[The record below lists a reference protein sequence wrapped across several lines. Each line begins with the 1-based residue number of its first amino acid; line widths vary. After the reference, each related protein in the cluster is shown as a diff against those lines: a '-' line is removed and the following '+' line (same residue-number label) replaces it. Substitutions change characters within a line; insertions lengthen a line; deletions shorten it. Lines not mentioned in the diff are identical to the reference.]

1 MKNLTL
7 FLVATISFAMNS
19 CGPKTQRESNEA
31 DLKTIENPMTG
42 ESILIAKSDFP
53 NTMSWAEAKKSC
65 EDLGNGW
72 RLPTKIELNE
82 MKKNKDAIGGFLE
95 VSYYWS
101 STQTNNGH
109 FERVQFVSDDIE
121 ILFDTNDENSNC
133 RVRAVKNL

>member
-1 MKNLTL
+1 MKNLTI
-7 FLVATISFAMNS
+7 FLVAAMSIAINS
-19 CGPKTQRESNEA
+19 CGTKTQKESYEG

-42 ESILIAKSDFP
+42 ESILIAKSDFS
-53 NTMSWAEAKKSC
+53 NTMSWAEANKAC

-82 MKKNKDAIGGFLE
+82 MKKNKDVIGGFGE

-101 STQTNNGH
+101 STQTGNGH
-109 FERVQFVSDDIE
+109 FERIQFVSDDIE
-121 ILFDTNDENSNC
+121 ILIDNNNENSKC